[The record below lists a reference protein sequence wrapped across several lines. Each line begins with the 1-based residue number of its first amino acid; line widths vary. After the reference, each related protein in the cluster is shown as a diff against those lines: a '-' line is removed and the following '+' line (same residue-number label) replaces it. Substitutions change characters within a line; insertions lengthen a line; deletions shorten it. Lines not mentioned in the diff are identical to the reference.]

1 MKILVLGAGGMLGHE
16 VLASLSRR
24 HDVAGTLRSKEP
36 GDGRHSFGVATKIL
50 TGVDVRRF
58 ASVERVLSDVR
69 PDAVVNAVG
78 VIKQVVDPDYEADV
92 REINAVFPHKLAEFC
107 GESGIRVLHLSTD
120 CVFSGEKGMYR
131 ESDVAD
137 ASDLYGKSKLE
148 GELHAAGCITLRTSM
163 IGLEIARGKSLVEWF
178 LSQRG
183 SINGFRR
190 AVFSGFTTRE
200 LARIIGR
207 VLADYPNKSGLY
219 HVSSEPIDKFTLLS
233 GLRERLN
240 LDLEIIPDDEFVCD
254 RSLDSTRF
262 RTEFGY
268 VTLSWD
274 QMLDELSDQIRARS
288 K

>member
-1 MKILVLGAGGMLGHE
+1 MLGHE

-24 HDVAGTLRSKEP
+24 HDVAGTLRGKEP
-36 GDGRHSFGVATKIL
+36 GDGRYSFGVATKIH

-58 ASVERVLSDVR
+58 ASVERVLNDVR

-78 VIKQVVDPDYEADV
+78 VIKQVVDPDYETDV
-92 REINAVFPHKLAEFC
+92 REINAVFPHKLADFC

-120 CVFSGEKGMYR
+120 CVFSGEEGMYQ
-131 ESDVAD
+131 ESDVPD

-148 GELHAAGCITLRTSM
+148 GELHATGCITLRTSM

-183 SINGFRR
+183 SIRGFRR

-200 LARIIGR
+200 LTRIIGR
-207 VLADYPNKSGLY
+207 VLADYPDKSGLY

-240 LDLEIIPDDEFVCD
+240 LELEVVPDDEFVCD

-262 RTEFGY
+262 RTEFDY
-268 VTLSWD
+268 VPPSWD
-274 QMLDELSDQIRARS
+274 QMLDELSEQIRARS